1 MSALRLPSCKILVFT
16 FLSLVDLALTLQL
29 LATGNE
35 AIYESNPA
43 ARWFFQHYGWAGL
56 AVFKA
61 GLVSLVLCLSM
72 AISLHH
78 PRAGRRIL
86 LFACAALVPVVVY
99 NSALA
104 SHLTFCPEHAQDAL
118 ARETWSRGLALTAEI
133 QASREYGALV
143 ARLSADLAAGRSGLA
158 EAAQA
163 LQSTERA
170 QDPRWLALL
179 HERYPGQSDET
190 CLAANL
196 VTATLGA
203 LDGEPRA
210 RARALRLA
218 ADLRATYGIL
228 VLGQDSLPLDLRR
241 KAGHAPALPAP
252 RHFGGL

>member
-1 MSALRLPSCKILVFT
+1 MPSHANQISVRPLNESERRANYLAWLPETWPSWETLPVQRGVHDLMSALRLPSCKILVFT

-190 CLAANL
+190 CRPP
-196 VTATLGA
+196 TW
-203 LDGEPRA
+203 
-210 RARALRLA
+210 
-218 ADLRATYGIL
+218 
-228 VLGQDSLPLDLRR
+228 
-241 KAGHAPALPAP
+241 
-252 RHFGGL
+252 